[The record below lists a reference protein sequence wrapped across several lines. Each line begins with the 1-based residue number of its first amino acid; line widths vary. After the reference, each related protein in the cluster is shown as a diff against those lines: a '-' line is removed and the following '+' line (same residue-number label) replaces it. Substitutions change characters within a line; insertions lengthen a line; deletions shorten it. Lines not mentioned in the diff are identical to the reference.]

1 MTALKNLTEQECELL
16 LTEILTPKPV
26 GFSTDKGHRN
36 YVMALLMLD
45 AGLRVGEVA
54 KLPRNC
60 LYFEGHVCHSVI
72 VSSTISKNKVERS
85 VPLTE
90 RLAGSIPTMR
100 QLWWNSPDTN
110 PGHYAFF
117 NTDPL
122 KHISVRCIE
131 QIIARAS
138 KTALSR
144 IVTPHQLRHTFATR
158 LMNKTSIRTLQ
169 TLLGHSC
176 LSSTQI
182 YTHPNETDKREA
194 IDSLNGDT

>member
-1 MTALKNLTEQECELL
+1 MKPLKNLTDQECELL
-16 LTEILTPKPV
+16 LREIQRT
-26 GFSTDKGHRN
+26 SSRIHYIAKGCRN
-36 YVMALLMLD
+36 YTMTLLMLD

-72 VSSTISKNKVERS
+72 VPATIAKSKVERS

-90 RLAGSIPTMR
+90 RLAGSIPVMK
-100 QLWWNSPDTN
+100 LNWWNSPDTN

-138 KTALSR
+138 NAALQR

-158 LMNKTSIRTLQ
+158 LMNKTSIRTVQ
-169 TLLGHSC
+169 TLLGHSS

-182 YTHPNETDKREA
+182 YTHPNETDKADA
-194 IDSLNGDT
+194 IESLNE